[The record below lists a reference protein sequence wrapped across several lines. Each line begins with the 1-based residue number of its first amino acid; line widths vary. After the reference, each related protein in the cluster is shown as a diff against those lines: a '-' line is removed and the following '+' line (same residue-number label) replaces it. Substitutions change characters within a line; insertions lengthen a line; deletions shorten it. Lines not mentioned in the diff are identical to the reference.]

1 MQNATFRENT
11 PLTLRPEATIHPSLS
26 PLPLKNPTSAPGVYC
41 GEFILSFFDLFRL
54 NLPLGNFL
62 ILNGRVCLISLV
74 KLWKESHLAWP
85 MKMEEIF
92 QMKCLPLQMCGNV
105 SLLMI
110 QFETSTNSYFSR
122 AKITT
127 IFWEFPFGC
136 CTQRSY
142 LNENLLPSVVKVW
155 LNSLVNVCFHSLLIA
170 WQRTLPRDRSI
181 GNYWNTH

>member
-1 MQNATFRENT
+1 MYPIDSASSRY
-11 PLTLRPEATIHPSLS
+11 HP
-26 PLPLKNPTSAPGVYC
+26 PLPLPSPFEKSHICPWCLLWGIY
-41 GEFILSFFDLFRL
+41 FKFFFLFRL
-54 NLPLGNFL
+54 NLPLENFL

-74 KLWKESHLAWP
+74 KLWKESPLAWP

-127 IFWEFPFGC
+127 IFWEFPISC

>member
-1 MQNATFRENT
+1 MQHLGRIPHWFCVLKVPST
-11 PLTLRPEATIHPSLS
+11 PLSPPSPFEKSHICPWCLLWGIYS
-26 PLPLKNPTSAPGVYC
+26 K
-41 GEFILSFFDLFRL
+41 FFDLFRL

-110 QFETSTNSYFSR
+110 QFETSTNSYILATRKSQ
-122 AKITT
+122 
-127 IFWEFPFGC
+127 PFLE
-136 CTQRSY
+136 SF
-142 LNENLLPSVVKVW
+142 LLVVVHGGLTW
-155 LNSLVNVCFHSLLIA
+155 MRIYCQV
-170 WQRTLPRDRSI
+170 
-181 GNYWNTH
+181 